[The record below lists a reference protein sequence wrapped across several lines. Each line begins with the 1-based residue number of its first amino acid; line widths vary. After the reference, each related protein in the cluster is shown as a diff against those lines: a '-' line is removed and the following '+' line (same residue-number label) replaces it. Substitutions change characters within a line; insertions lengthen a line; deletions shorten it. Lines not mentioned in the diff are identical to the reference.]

1 VNGVTS
7 REIHIHLASKLQE
20 VDQVCP
26 VIVDLLT
33 EHGLQ
38 VFHFGIELVARELL
52 NNAILHGNK
61 QERTKK
67 VKFSLRIGRRWIR
80 LQVIDEGNGFNWRH
94 VRQQPPDVSAESGRG
109 IAIARVYGQ
118 RIVFG
123 NGGRKIEVWFD
134 RSLAQTGGV

>member
-1 VNGVTS
+1 MRKFKKNA
-7 REIHIHLASKLQE
+7 IHIHLASTLPE

-26 VIVDLLT
+26 VILDLLS

-38 VFHFGIELVARELL
+38 AFHFGVELVARELL

-61 QERTKK
+61 LERSKK

-80 LQVIDEGNGFNWRH
+80 LQVIDQGNGFNWRQAH
-94 VRQQPPDVSAESGRG
+94 RQPPDVSAESGRG
-109 IAIARVYGQ
+109 MAIARAYGQ

-123 NGGRKIEVWFD
+123 NGGRRIEVWFD
-134 RSLAQTGGV
+134 RIQAETIES